1 MFLTPSFKRNF
12 KQKITKMFIKK
23 LKTNSNFYTIAR
35 NGGRIMQT
43 LSADKRSK
51 IIKDYAHSLLQ
62 NASLI
67 AEANKVDLD
76 LAKKNS
82 KLKFFARIKKPK
94 LLI

>member
-1 MFLTPSFKRNF
+1 M
-12 KQKITKMFIKK
+12 
-23 LKTNSNFYTIAR
+23 KTNSIFYTIAR

-82 KLKFFARIKKPK
+82 KLKFLLESKKK

>member
-1 MFLTPSFKRNF
+1 
-12 KQKITKMFIKK
+12 
-23 LKTNSNFYTIAR
+23 
-35 NGGRIMQT
+35 MQT

-82 KLKFFARIKKPK
+82 KLKFLLESKKK